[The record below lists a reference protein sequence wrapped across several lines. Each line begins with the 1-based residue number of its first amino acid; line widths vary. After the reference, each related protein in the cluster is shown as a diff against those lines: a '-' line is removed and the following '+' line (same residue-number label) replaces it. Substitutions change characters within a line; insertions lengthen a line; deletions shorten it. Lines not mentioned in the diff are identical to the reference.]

1 MADQQL
7 NIKLNVID
15 NASKALT
22 NVKNSIFNI
31 RNALLGFGAGAVIK
45 GILDVGSQAQKLRN
59 QFISLAP
66 SVREGLKAYS
76 ALQKF
81 VASSPLDAD
90 SIENASS
97 TVFTLTKNSD
107 KLIESLTAI
116 QNASIAL
123 NVPLERVAR
132 EFNNLSL
139 RGSEATSTLETRG
152 LVGLLGF
159 TDGIKRNGN
168 EARDVFIKT
177 FGKGSQFENAS
188 LLLGNTFEGASNRF
202 KNSFKNIKEAIAGAG
217 VLDFFTVTLNVLTD
231 RIAKNPEV
239 VLNFVKNFAEGIIKV
254 TQEFFRLGENI
265 VRALSPIVGFV
276 IVAFKSLISFLDSL
290 PPIAKDLGII
300 GLFLFGTTGRA
311 VIFAL
316 AGLNEL
322 EKGFNSL
329 ATSILEKSIEFLPKN
344 QQENARKSLELIK
357 RINDSTQN
365 QYNAQIEGQ
374 KNITS
379 EASIFKGVT
388 EEINTIL
395 ANLPEE
401 MRKLYE
407 FIDRSKKSGSELK
420 GFFADIL
427 SDFNK
432 LNETSKSVAR
442 NIAEGMVKAVGDV
455 SKGIAES
462 IVLGKS
468 LQGTFKS
475 IAQSILVDIL
485 TAQIKT
491 IINLG
496 LELALNK
503 AITIEKQQQAFFSSI
518 GGGGGNFLSSL
529 FKIGASFFG
538 GGGGINPDVG
548 GIPDNISD
556 TFAEGGSVRGGMP
569 ITVGE
574 RGRELFVPNTSGTI
588 VPNHDMASSGN
599 NITFNIQANDVRGI
613 KELLI
618 DNRATIINLVN
629 QGANQKGKSN
639 VV

>member
-15 NASKALT
+15 NASKAFAG
-22 NVKNSIFNI
+22 VKNSIFNI
-31 RNALLGFGAGAVIK
+31 RNALIGLGSGSVVK
-45 GILDVGSQAQKLRN
+45 GIIDAGSQAQKLKN

-66 SVREGLKAYS
+66 SVQEGLKAYS
-76 ALQKF
+76 SLQKF

-107 KLIESLTAI
+107 KLIDSLFAI

-168 EARDVFIKT
+168 EARDVFLKT

-188 LLLGNTFEGASNRF
+188 ILLGNTFEGASNRF

-217 VLDFFTVTLNVLTD
+217 VLDYFTVTLNVLTD

-239 VLNFVKNFAEGIIKV
+239 ILNFVKNFSDGIIKI
-254 TQEFFRLGENI
+254 TKEFFRLSQDIAKALTPVVSI
-265 VRALSPIVGFV
+265 VL
-276 IVAFKSLISFLDSL
+276 VAFKTVISFLDSL
-290 PPIAKDLGII
+290 PPLAKDLGII
-300 GLFLFGTTGRA
+300 GLFLFGTSGRA
-311 VIFAL
+311 IIFAL
-316 AGLNEL
+316 AGLDAID
-322 EKGFNSL
+322 KKFSQVQM
-329 ATSILEKSIEFLPKN
+329 SILEKGIEFLPKS
-344 QQENARKSLELIK
+344 QQESAKKALEVIKQTTNSLNKQNTEQQN
-357 RINDSTQN
+357 IN
-365 QYNAQIEGQ
+365 
-374 KNITS
+374 K
-379 EASIFKGVT
+379 EASIFSNLS
-388 EEINTIL
+388 EEINQIL

-401 MRKLYE
+401 MKKLYE
-407 FIDRSKKSGSELK
+407 FIDKSKTGGEELK
-420 GFFADIL
+420 GFFANIL

-432 LNETSKSVAR
+432 LNESSKTLER
-442 NIAEGMVKAVGDV
+442 NIAEGMVRGVNDF
-455 SKGIAES
+455 SKGIAEA

-468 LQGTFKS
+468 LQGTLKS
-475 IAQSILVDIL
+475 IAQSILIDII
-485 TAQIKT
+485 TAQVKT
-491 IINLG
+491 LANLA
-496 LELALNK
+496 LEIVLNK
-503 AITIEKQQQAFFSSI
+503 AITAEKQQQAFFSSI
-518 GGGGGNFLSSL
+518 GGGGNSFFGSL
-529 FKIGASFFG
+529 LKIGMSAFG
-538 GGGGINPDVG
+538 GGGFNPDIG
-548 GIPDNISD
+548 GIPD
-556 TFAEGGSVRGGMP
+556 TVVKMAEGGSVRGGMP

-574 RGRELFVPNTSGTI
+574 RGRELFVPSSNGNI
-588 VPNHDMASSGN
+588 IPNQDLGMGASN
-599 NITFNIQANDVRGI
+599 FTFNIQANDVRGI
-613 KELLI
+613 RELLI

-629 QGANQKGKSN
+629 QSANQKGKSN

>member
-15 NASKALT
+15 NASKALSSVT
-22 NVKNSIFNI
+22 KSIFNI

-45 GILDVGSQAQKLRN
+45 GILNVGAQAQKLRN

-66 SVREGLKAYS
+66 SVAEGLKAYS

-107 KLIESLTAI
+107 KLIDSLTAI

-123 NVPLERVAR
+123 NVPLVRVAR

-152 LVGLLGF
+152 LIGLLGF

-202 KNSFKNIKEAIAGAG
+202 KNSFKNIKESIAGAG
-217 VLDFFTVTLNVLTD
+217 VLDFFTVTLNVLTE

-239 VLNFVKNFAEGIIKV
+239 VLNFVKNFSEGIIKV

-265 VRALSPIVGFV
+265 VRALTPIVSFV

-322 EKGFNSL
+322 EKGFNNL

-357 RINDSTQN
+357 KINDSTQN
-365 QYNAQIEGQ
+365 QYNSQIEGQ

-379 EASIFKGVT
+379 EASIFKGVS

-395 ANLPEE
+395 SQFPEE
-401 MRKLYE
+401 MKKLLE
-407 FIDRSKKSGSELK
+407 LIDKTKGAGQKLE
-420 GFFADIL
+420 GFFANIL
-427 SDFNK
+427 SNFNT
-432 LNETSKSVAR
+432 LNASSKTFEQ
-442 NIAEGMVKAVGDV
+442 NIAEGMVKGVNDF
-455 SKGIAES
+455 SKGLAES

-468 LQGTFKS
+468 LQGTLKG
-475 IAQSILVDIL
+475 IAQSILIDIL
-485 TAQIKT
+485 SAQIKT
-491 IINLG
+491 LANLAV
-496 LELALNK
+496 ELVLNK
-503 AITIEKQQQAFFSSI
+503 AITAEKITQATISTASNTSGLF
-518 GGGGGNFLSSL
+518 GSL
-529 FKIGASFFG
+529 LKIGASFF

-588 VPNHDMASSGN
+588 VPNHEIAGSGM

-639 VV
+639 IV